1 MNNEQ
6 PPQTQVEKPNYKE
19 LLLSN
24 PAFRRLARG
33 FEVYQEVLHNQKNE
47 TDRDLV
53 IERMRRL
60 YDPQLNNVD
69 IDSIDEKEYKI
80 ATEIKQA
87 TLQECYENN
96 FSIEKLASRIA
107 ASPFASSVSKGW
119 VHKAG
124 EFDERLGINYINEVV
139 AYKKEDDSTISLHI
153 QPTSLETPAFIISIV
168 DGLKTIKSKL
178 DNGEIEAENVV
189 MKSWLL
195 SKALE
200 EKVRLILGQDVIIKD
215 VAPND
220 NEIADI
226 QYQAIQNN
234 GRSMKTYL
242 ETGEKPEVRE
252 IHMTKDEFIAQLTK
266 F

>member
-1 MNNEQ
+1 MGNEQ
-6 PPQTQVEKPNYKE
+6 PPQTQIEKPNYEE

-24 PAFRRLARG
+24 PAFRRFARG

-53 IERMRRL
+53 IERMRYL
-60 YDPQLNNVD
+60 YDPQLNNID

-80 ATEIKQA
+80 ATEIKLA
-87 TLQECYENN
+87 ILQECYENK

-107 ASPFASSVSKGW
+107 ASPFASSILKGW
-119 VHKAG
+119 EHKAG
-124 EFDERLGINYINEVV
+124 ESDERLGINYINEVV
-139 AYKKEDDSTISLHI
+139 AYKIEDDSTISLHI
-153 QPTSLETPAFIISIV
+153 QPASLESSAFIKSIV
-168 DGLKTIKSKL
+168 DGLKIIKSKL
-178 DNGEIEAENVV
+178 DNGEIEAENVI

-195 SKALE
+195 SRTLE

-220 NEIADI
+220 NEIAEI

-252 IHMTKDEFIAQLTK
+252 VRMTKDEFVTK
-266 F
+266 INKL